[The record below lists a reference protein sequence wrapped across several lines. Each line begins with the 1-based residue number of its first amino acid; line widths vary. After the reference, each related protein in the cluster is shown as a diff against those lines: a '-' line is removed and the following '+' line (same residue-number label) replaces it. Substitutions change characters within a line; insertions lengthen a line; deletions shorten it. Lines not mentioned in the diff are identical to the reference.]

1 MHYRVICVTIIAE
14 VIILEINKEILKGYI
29 DTIILSL
36 LDEKTMY
43 GYELAKRVREKSNGE
58 FELKEGTMYLALKR
72 LEQKKLIQSY
82 WGEEESE
89 GGRRKYYRILP
100 DGDDLF
106 KQKKLEWTFVQKVI
120 NSFLG
125 GGSNATD

>member
-1 MHYRVICVTIIAE
+1 MIFPE

-36 LDEKTMY
+36 LNEKAMY
-43 GYELAKRVREKSNGE
+43 GYELAKRVREKSNEE

-82 WGEEESE
+82 WGEESE

-100 DGDDLF
+100 DGEDLF

-125 GGSNATD
+125 GGNNATN